1 MRDPWPGIKPAPPS
15 SEGRVLTSGPPGMS
29 LPFYCPM
36 DAYKCQGLVTLQAS
50 FSKPLSKVVKCC
62 SCYRKKFF
70 VQSLSCVQL
79 FVTPW
84 SAACQAPL
92 SSTTLRVCSNSCL
105 LSWWCCSTISSSV
118 PPTLF
123 AFNLSQH
130 LGLFQWIGSSHLVAK
145 ILELQLQHQSFQWI
159 VLVYFI

>member
-70 VQSLSCVQL
+70 VQSLSCVFL
-79 FVTPW
+79 FVTP
-84 SAACQAPL
+84 STAARQASL
-92 SSTTLRVCSNSCL
+92 SL
-105 LSWWCCSTISSSV
+105 TISQSSLKFMPIWISDAIQPSHPL
-118 PPTLF
+118 PPSSPF
-123 AFNLSQH
+123 ALNLSQH
-130 LGLFQWIGSSHLVAK
+130 QGLFQWVSSSYQRAK
-145 ILELQLQHQSFQWI
+145 GLEFQHQSFQWI
-159 VLVYFI
+159 FRTDFL